1 VSDTRTAI
9 DDVSETDRIALV
21 FPGQGSQSP
30 GMGHLVYQ
38 HSEAA
43 RLTYAEASDVTQI
56 DLTKLCFE
64 SDAETLSESR
74 ATQPAMLTTSVAILR
89 AMREKLTEVGDRVR
103 PRLFGGHSLGL
114 FSAAVACE
122 AISFRDALLVILE
135 RARLMGEFY
144 ERRPVGMASILALSL
159 EQVEEVCADAT
170 VSEDDRVDVANHNQ
184 ATQFV
189 ISGDLGA
196 LERAMERAREL
207 HGRAIQLKLK
217 VSSHTPLHREQ
228 SEEFAQI
235 VRGIPFSVPVRP
247 IVSNST
253 SKLLTTADE
262 VRHEFEVQLRS
273 PVYWAENVQT
283 MVREGVDTMVEVG
296 PGHVLSRMVKRISDQ
311 LTAVS
316 LDDAREEPIPIS
328 VLPQTVAR

>member
-1 VSDTRTAI
+1 VSDARTAI
-9 DDVSETDRIALV
+9 ADGNETDPIALV

-30 GMGHLVYQ
+30 GMGRLVYQ

-43 RLTYAEASDVTQI
+43 RLTYEEASDVTQI

-74 ATQPAMLTTSVAILR
+74 STQPAMLTTSVAMLR

-144 ERRPVGMASILALSL
+144 ERRPVGMASILGLSL
-159 EQVEEVCADAT
+159 EQVEEVCDAAT

-184 ATQFV
+184 VTQFV

-207 HGRAIQLKLK
+207 RGRAIQLKLK

-228 SEEFAQI
+228 SEE
-235 VRGIPFSVPVRP
+235 
-247 IVSNST
+247 
-253 SKLLTTADE
+253 
-262 VRHEFEVQLRS
+262 
-273 PVYWAENVQT
+273 
-283 MVREGVDTMVEVG
+283 G
-296 PGHVLSRMVKRISDQ
+296 PGSANRVEQHLEVAHDGGRRAAGVRSAAAISGVLGGERSDDGARGGGDDGGGG
-311 LTAVS
+311 TGACAVE
-316 LDDAREEPIPIS
+316 DGEANFRS
-328 VLPQTVAR
+328 VGRGVA